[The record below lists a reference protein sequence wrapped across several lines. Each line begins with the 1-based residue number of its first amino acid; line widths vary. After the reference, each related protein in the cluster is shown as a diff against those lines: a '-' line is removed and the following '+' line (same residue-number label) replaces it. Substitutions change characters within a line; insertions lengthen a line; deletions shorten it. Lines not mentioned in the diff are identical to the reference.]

1 MRQIARAVCT
11 ISSYLGLVN
20 IKQTI
25 KMSLYFEGI
34 KLGVQEANNEDAGLY
49 ETM

>member
-1 MRQIARAVCT
+1 MRQIARAARTVP
-11 ISSYLGLVN
+11 SYLGLAN

-25 KMSLYFEGI
+25 KMGLYFEGI